1 MEQDDGYTK
10 LAHAIIA
17 SAASDYRAALK
28 KGNRSDA
35 RALERFFYSGW
46 FLTLSGGA
54 DPDYILNQI
63 REEVEQ
69 WKERQSNGITH

>member
-1 MEQDDGYTK
+1 MGYDDGYIK

-17 SAASDYRAALK
+17 SAASDYRNALK
-28 KGNRSDA
+28 KGKQSDL

-63 REEVEQ
+63 REEVEEWKRRTKQ
-69 WKERQSNGITH
+69 WHY